1 MTLSLSNWDYYLVL
15 ERELVN
21 SFSFVELS
29 NDNFSTYSVEFAK
42 MLLSICSE
50 FDSVFKDY
58 VELRSANRP
67 SNIKEA
73 FECLSALNDITFV
86 NEVVDIA
93 INQSISLKPFNAWTS
108 GMYAKLP
115 WWDSYNAVKHDRG
128 TYFREAN
135 LKNCLNSLAALFC
148 IEIVSLKCFG
158 VKRLTPANRL
168 FRIPNKHFCRSLPGQ
183 NGQWDLV
190 IDSKELNET
199 ANMRPA
205 NLMIV
210 KSVS

>member
-1 MTLSLSNWDYYLVL
+1 M
-15 ERELVN
+15 
-21 SFSFVELS
+21 
-29 NDNFSTYSVEFAK
+29 
-42 MLLSICSE
+42 
-50 FDSVFKDY
+50 
-58 VELRSANRP
+58 
-67 SNIKEA
+67 
-73 FECLSALNDITFV
+73 NDIAFV

-93 INQSISLKPFNAWTS
+93 INQSISLKPFNAWIS

-168 FRIPNKHFCRSLPGQ
+168 FRIPDKHFCRSLPGQ